1 MTMPFLTMDGVS
13 YRPPYTAQPL
23 LHDITLHMQAGE
35 RIGLVGRSG
44 SGKSTLLNLLLAL
57 APTTQGSICCLQQ
70 PVRPGSVRSLRDYR
84 RRVQYIPQ
92 DPATSLHPQMRVSDL
107 LLEPLRRLGHERDPA
122 RRIAE
127 VLDQVGLAG
136 SIAHQCAG
144 QLSGGQAQRVAIAR
158 AIILRPD
165 FLLADEPL
173 SSLDLPLREQITALF
188 AHLAAETGMGM
199 LMVSHD
205 MACVA
210 ALCPRMVVLE
220 QGQIV
225 EDRPTAQLLAGPAH
239 PCTRALLAAVPRL
252 TAPRLAS

>member
-1 MTMPFLTMDGVS
+1 MMPFLTMDKVS
-13 YRPPYTAQPL
+13 YRLPHSARPL
-23 LHDITLHMQAGE
+23 LHDVTLHMQAGE

-57 APTTQGSICCLQQ
+57 IPATQGEIDCLQQ
-70 PVRPGSVRSLRDYR
+70 PVRPGPVRALRDYR

-92 DPATSLHPQMRVSDL
+92 DPATSLHPQMRVSEL
-107 LLEPLRRLGHERDPA
+107 LHEPLRRLGDERDPQ

-127 VLDQVGLAG
+127 VLDQVGL
-136 SIAHQCAG
+136 SSHTAHQLAG

-158 AIILRPD
+158 ALILRPQ
-165 FLLADEPL
+165 FLLADEPV

-188 AHLAAETGMGM
+188 AQLAAETGMGM

-205 MACVA
+205 IRCVA

-220 QGQIV
+220 QGEIV
-225 EDRPTAQLLAGPAH
+225 EDRPTAQLLADPAH
-239 PCTRALLAAVPRL
+239 PVTRALLAAVPRL
-252 TAPRLAS
+252 TASRRAS